1 MELLAYLDSHLM
13 TEARLLAAT
22 GLDRTA
28 LQALQAARLA
38 PLPAYRLRLAVQ
50 CTSFFGV
57 HEETG
62 NVEYYAKGAPDWID
76 AVRHLDREDDARA
89 LFARRYTARLHELDP
104 AAQADLAAEWASF
117 LDGTYGL
124 CTNTGLPEEI
134 AAKEWATAAINRNV
148 ANGAHAR
155 LDRLRAAVDL
165 LDASSSPF
173 APHER
178 ARSSRRRLV
187 EQVREQWQL

>member
-1 MELLAYLDSHLM
+1 MELLAYLDSHLL

-22 GLDRTA
+22 GLDRPA

-38 PLPAYRLRLAVQ
+38 PLPAYRLRVALQ

-62 NVEYYAKGAPDWID
+62 NVDYYAKGTPAWIG
-76 AVRHLDREDDARA
+76 AVRHFEHEDDARA
-89 LFARRYTARLHELDP
+89 LFARRYTERLHELDP
-104 AAQADLAAEWASF
+104 TARADLAAEWRSF
-117 LDGTYGL
+117 LAGTYGL

-134 AAKEWATAAINRNV
+134 AAKEWATATIDRIVADGANV
-148 ANGAHAR
+148 QLNK
-155 LDRLRAAVDL
+155 LRTAVDL

-178 ARSSRRRLV
+178 ARSSRHRLI
-187 EQVREQWQL
+187 EQVRAQRRL